1 MANPIIDIN
10 GSDQIHTDYL
20 RFTLAMEKE
29 LLNDYKPAL
38 ASLEKRYGE
47 ESGKAKVLGSLLGVS
62 KDYLLNLV
70 ATNDTFFVSRWWK
83 KCDQMPVIVRDKFI
97 VDQLA
102 HLRFFF
108 FLKMVA
114 MVETQL
120 RIITRAIDPS
130 NPGTKEFYKIYSEL
144 LAKLNLQAQYNQ
156 AYDIARLIRNTIH
169 NMGVHTS
176 ASVSVQFSGK
186 TYQFTQWKQIDF
198 LSDRLNLDLQDE
210 LIKSVVDITSTKAFQ
225 NSTL

>member
-10 GSDQIHTDYL
+10 GSDKIHTDYL
-20 RFTLAMEKE
+20 RFTLDIEKV
-29 LLNDYKPAL
+29 LLNKYKPAL
-38 ASLEKRYGE
+38 ASLEKRFGE
-47 ESGKAKVLGSLLGVS
+47 GSMKAKVLGSLLGLS

-70 ATNDTFFVSRWWK
+70 ATNDTFFVLQWWE
-83 KCDQMPVIVRDKFI
+83 KCNQMPVSVRDKFI
-97 VDQLA
+97 VDQIA

-108 FLKMVA
+108 FLKMVSMA
-114 MVETQL
+114 ETQL
-120 RIITRAIDPS
+120 RIITRAIDPGNS
-130 NPGTKEFYKIYSEL
+130 GTKEFIKLYSEL
-144 LAKLNLQAQYNQ
+144 LTKLSLHAQYNQ

-176 ASVSVQFSGK
+176 ASVSVQFNGK

-198 LSDRLNLDLQDE
+198 LSDRLNLDLLDA
-210 LIKSVVDITSTKAFQ
+210 LIQSVVDITGTLAFQ